1 METNKELKDERE
13 IQEYYRKTIN
23 EITDKIKDTWVLEQ
37 LFRCARNIAKE
48 DC

>member
-1 METNKELKDERE
+1 MATNKDIKDERE

-23 EITDKIKDTWVLEQ
+23 EIANKIKDTWVLEQ

-48 DC
+48 D